1 MKIIKKIFI
10 PVSVLTIFSISL
22 FVADYAYSRAG
33 GGGSYKSSSSSS
45 SKSSSRSSSSSSSSS
60 SKSKSSSYKSGS
72 SGYIPPIIPVPIPL
86 GSHKSGTAANQDGIA
101 SNQGGSTAAVEKK
114 EASTGSIIIGLI
126 VIILFAVVGF
136 FILRWI
142 FRKIFGFGKSD
153 KDDGKPPVFSISDS
167 VLADMRVEDPN
178 FSPEHFYDLSK
189 TIAEKVQSAW
199 SAGDMIS
206 ARNYISQGIYNRFKV
221 QLEMM
226 KDDEGVIN
234 VVGNYRVKVLN
245 VMALDLSHSYQTL
258 HVRLT
263 SRAKDATLPVGSTQ
277 EQIQKALD
285 KAQDTSF
292 TEIFSYTR
300 KRSAKTDTSKNY
312 LTGQCPSCGFVP
324 DNFSEVNKCPSCG
337 SIYNSGEF
345 DWVLS
350 EITQESEWQESSYES
365 IEGLKDLETMN
376 LSINREVIED
386 RASFLFWKWMQ
397 SQTKGDKNHLA
408 RDASSG
414 FMSNFNPVKT
424 YMAEVVVG
432 ASDLKKVWQ
441 DNDKAYASVLIFW
454 SASLMKKDEPVH
466 RESTFTLSMP
476 LALKNP
482 YGLANHSCNSCGGPL
497 PDTTGTACTY
507 CGAALPATVADW
519 ILENVDEV
527 NLEAGNDVDEE

>member
-1 MKIIKKIFI
+1 MRIIKKIII
-10 PVSVLTIFSISL
+10 PVSVSIIFIISL
-22 FVADYAYSRAG
+22 LAADYAYSRAG
-33 GGGSYKSSSSSS
+33 RGSSYKSSSSS
-45 SKSSSRSSSSSSSSS
+45 SKSSSRSSSSSSSSR
-60 SKSKSSSYKSGS
+60 SSSYKSGS

-86 GSHKSGTAANQDGIA
+86 GGNKSGTAANQA
-101 SNQGGSTAAVEKK
+101 GSTDNQDESAAAAKNK
-114 EASTGSIIIGLI
+114 ETSTSSIIIGLI
-126 VIILFAVVGF
+126 FMLLFAAAGF

-153 KDDGKPPVFSISDS
+153 KDDGKPPVYTISDT
-167 VLADMRVEDPN
+167 VLADIRAEDPN
-178 FSPEHFYDLSK
+178 FSPEHFYELAK
-189 TIAEKVQSAW
+189 TIAVKVQDAW
-199 SAGDMIS
+199 SAGDMIT

-226 KDDEGVIN
+226 KDDEGLMN
-234 VVGNYRVKVLN
+234 VVENYRIKVLN

-263 SRAKDATLPVGSTQ
+263 SRAKDATLPVGSTAD
-277 EQIQKALD
+277 QIQKAIN

-300 KRSAKTDTSKNY
+300 KRSAKTDSSKNY
-312 LTGQCPSCGFVP
+312 LKGQCPSCGYVP

-350 EITQESEWQESSYES
+350 EITQDTEWQESSYES
-365 IEGLKDLETMN
+365 IDGLKDLETKN

-397 SQTKGDKNHLA
+397 SQTKGDKNQLA

-414 FMSNFNPVKT
+414 FMANFNPVKT

-432 ASDLKKVWQ
+432 ASDLKRVWQ
-441 DNDKAYASVLIFW
+441 DKDKAYASVLILW

-497 PDTTGTACTY
+497 PDSNATVCTY
-507 CGAALPATVADW
+507 CGAALPVTVSDW

-527 NLEAGNDVDEE
+527 NLESDNIED